1 MSSESSGNKMAWL
14 MYLYTQ
20 TELHKMHVKNE
31 KPVSRIVPEQSV
43 LIEKRSRKREGRYD
57 FFVETE
63 KGKTLGIEVLTR
75 PTQGKMKEK
84 LAYAKNVD
92 EFVFVVPHNSLN
104 FYRKPKAE
112 PIKRTVRLKSLGRE
126 FSSPKLSAWLF
137 DPRKGIVE
145 KGSFSKLF
153 NVERR

>member
-1 MSSESSGNKMAWL
+1 MSGEISGNKMAWL
-14 MYLYTQ
+14 MHLYTQ
-20 TELHKMHVKNE
+20 TELHRMHVRNE
-31 KPVSRIVPEQSV
+31 HPVSKIVPEKSV
-43 LIEKRSRKREGRYD
+43 LIEKRSRKRAGKYD
-57 FFVETE
+57 FFVEAE
-63 KGKTLGIEVLTR
+63 NGKTLGIEVLTR

-92 EFVFVVPHNSLN
+92 EFVFVVPHNSLD
-104 FYRKPKAE
+104 FYRKPRAE
-112 PIKRTVRLKSLGRE
+112 PVKRAVRLKSLGRE

-137 DPRKGIVE
+137 DPNKGIVE